1 MPSWPA
7 VAMTS
12 LISPVEAAI
21 CVDMA
26 LEDAASASNSASVAS
41 TVLRTL
47 VKVDSKSSDALMA
60 VAPSASTGVV
70 TVVVSARP
78 AVVRPLP
85 TASHFLPKS
94 SSDLPAAVQADF
106 AVASS

>member
-12 LISPVEAAI
+12 LISPVDVAI
-21 CVDMA
+21 CVDMV
-26 LEDAASASNSASVAS
+26 LDASASASNSASVAS

-47 VKVDSKSSDALMA
+47 VKVDSKSSDALTA
-60 VAPSASTGVV
+60 VVPRAMIGVV
-70 TVVVSARP
+70 TAVDSVRP
-78 AVVRPLP
+78 AVVMPLP
-85 TASHFLPKS
+85 IASHFLPKS